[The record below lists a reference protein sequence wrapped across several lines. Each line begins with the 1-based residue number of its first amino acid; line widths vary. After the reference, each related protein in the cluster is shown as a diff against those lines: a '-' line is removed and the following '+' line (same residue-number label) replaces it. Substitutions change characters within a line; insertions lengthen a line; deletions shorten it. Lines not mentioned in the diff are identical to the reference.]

1 MIRYDETNEHTKS
14 NKLRYCN
21 TFHVRQYLNQL
32 DVQIFR
38 YLFRLVVNDIYNN
51 LCWQPCFLLT
61 YFMKFHIIHR
71 KK

>member
-32 DVQIFR
+32 DV
-38 YLFRLVVNDIYNN
+38 
-51 LCWQPCFLLT
+51 
-61 YFMKFHIIHR
+61 
-71 KK
+71 